1 MRSIRGKIITLVC
14 ASLLVLTLVLGTV
27 AIYGIYTTNMERVDQ
42 MEANMRTS
50 YDMNIKHNVQ
60 IVVSQ
65 LDGILNH
72 EKSGQIDKRT
82 AESLAAD
89 TIRNAVYENG
99 GYFWADTL
107 EGDNVVLLGRDDV
120 EGKNRLDL
128 EDHFG
133 NKIVEQMIALAK
145 SEGSGYLE
153 YYFPK
158 PDTTE
163 PLPKRAYVQLY
174 EPLGWVIGTGNYVDD
189 IDAVV
194 AQERALVDKQIRDA
208 VVIVLLVVLG
218 TLALAIFTA
227 YLVSGRISKPILS
240 LALILDKTS
249 NLDVQD
255 DDSYDYLLKYKDET
269 GVISK
274 SVANLRVVLR
284 EIVKTMNGDAL
295 KLDDA
300 SEVLY
305 NAVETGKESIDA
317 VTQTAGD
324 FAQGAT
330 EQAEDAQKASE
341 KMVELAGAIE
351 ETVKGAEQLKAYT
364 EEVVQSNMEGVGE
377 LKALSEQFDVTTKAN
392 DSLSANVKTLSIKS
406 SSIVQ
411 ITSTIQEIAEQ
422 TNLLALNAAI
432 EAARAGEAGRGF
444 AVVAEEIRKLAEETS
459 KSTTQIDGIIQ
470 EILKEISTTETNMS
484 SSSAA
489 IKLSDEVLTRVESA
503 FETIESAMHKTVTQ
517 LRSMSASIETVNVN
531 KDAATSSIHGISAIT
546 EENAAAAEEIAATM
560 DTQSDLMG
568 SIQDSSHEVKKI
580 SGEMTEII
588 RRFKL

>member
-65 LDGILNH
+65 LDGILSH

-133 NKIVEQMIALAK
+133 NKIVEQMVALAK

-364 EEVVQSNMEGVGE
+364 EEVVQSNMEGVDE

>member
-65 LDGILNH
+65 LDGILSH

-133 NKIVEQMIALAK
+133 NKIVEQMVALAK

-153 YYFPK
+153 YHFPK

-364 EEVVQSNMEGVGE
+364 EEVVQSNMEGVDE